1 MKKNKIFISL
11 KNYTTPNTTANYGV
25 QLAKRL
31 ERPAHLFGVEK
42 VPVHSQPVS
51 ITGSG
56 MPNPT
61 LAGIGQVHKVAE
73 KQLKELHHNV
83 TRLYDNISYNVEI
96 GFPEISLIEKT
107 DETNPHM
114 VVLEGN
120 NELTTL
126 HEWFGTYETRLAE
139 NIEAPVLVL
148 PTDYKWKP
156 VKRILYVM
164 EVDDEKVANMRFL
177 TNLAEEMKANIA
189 VVLLSNERSEREMNK
204 YNHIVRTMRTIL
216 GYENINFHQFFTQ
229 DPANTIDNLMT
240 HVNADWLAFEHES
253 KSFLERML
261 NNYNTKRLILQSE
274 IPVLVF

>member
-11 KNYTTPNTTANYGV
+11 KNYNLPNSTANYGV
-25 QLAKRL
+25 HLAKNL

-42 VPVHSQPVS
+42 VPMSSQPVA

-56 MPNPT
+56 LPT
-61 LAGIGQVHKVAE
+61 ATVERIGTVHQVAL
-73 KQLKELHHNV
+73 KQLKELHHEV
-83 TRLYDNISYNVEI
+83 IKLYDNVSYNVEI

-107 DETNPHM
+107 EKTDPHI
-114 VVLEGN
+114 VVLEGD

-148 PTDYKWKP
+148 PNNYNWKP
-156 VKRILYVM
+156 VKKILYVM
-164 EVDDEKVANMRFL
+164 EIDDEKVANMRFL
-177 TNLAEEMKANIA
+177 TSIATAMKANIA
-189 VVLLSNERSEREMNK
+189 VVLLSNERSEKEMNK

-216 GYENINFHQFFTQ
+216 GYDNVNFHQFFTQ
-229 DPANTIDNLMT
+229 DPANTIDNLLT
-240 HVNADWLAFEHES
+240 HVNADWLAFEHAS
-253 KSFLERML
+253 RSFLERML

>member
-42 VPVHSQPVS
+42 VPVQAQPIS

-61 LAGIGQVHKVAE
+61 LAGIGQVHKIAE
-73 KQLKELHHNV
+73 KQLKELHYDV
-83 TRLYDNISYNVEI
+83 TRFYNKISYNVEI

-148 PTDYKWKP
+148 PSDYKWKP

-164 EVDDEKVANMRFL
+164 EIDDEKVANMRFL

-216 GYENINFHQFFTQ
+216 GYDNINFHQFFTQ